1 MNPAAAPC
9 QVCMSRHTPDLSLNI
24 LSVFVDDLPIDGR
37 IDYKLIYFVLQ
48 SPIGSNSSKVWR
60 QNKVNYFVVSV
71 LDGRK
76 IRS

>member
-1 MNPAAAPC
+1 
-9 QVCMSRHTPDLSLNI
+9 MSRHTPDLSLNI

-37 IDYKLIYFVLQ
+37 TDYKLIYFVL
-48 SPIGSNSSKVWR
+48 PPDFGRIASNGRLK
-60 QNKVNYFVVSV
+60 NKVNYFVVSV